1 MNRLNILYTY
11 LLGAA
16 TALLMLGGCS
26 DDTPDKPTDEE
37 NYVEKPLDWTR
48 AFTCSTAATRRTVPA
63 D

>member
-1 MNRLNILYTY
+1 MNKLNRLCTY

-37 NYVEKPLDWTR
+37 NYWKSLSHWTR